1 MLLLFYDFRDL
12 ILVPLRF
19 AVRVLTNHQDHGIV
33 RLDEGQGDAS
43 GQAIAT
49 AQTCDRPKTEPY
61 LMTSPWESDIP
72 FGQQA

>member
-1 MLLLFYDFRDL
+1 MTFVTSSLCRCA
-12 ILVPLRF
+12 F

-61 LMTSPWESDIP
+61 PMTSPWESDIP